1 MSCIEAKTINFSMVS
16 VVVKIVIGLFIWM
29 VLPRLIYSKRKYQK
43 NSPQFFVH
51 ISCQIV
57 GIAVILLAILTL
69 IQTIF
74 S

>member
-1 MSCIEAKTINFSMVS
+1 MVG

-51 ISCQIV
+51 ISCKII
-57 GIAVILLAILTL
+57 GIAIIAFAILSFISSL
-69 IQTIF
+69 L

>member
-1 MSCIEAKTINFSMVS
+1 MIG

-51 ISCQIV
+51 ISCKIT
-57 GIAVILLAILTL
+57 GIAIIAFAILNL
-69 IQTIF
+69 IR
-74 S
+74 SLLS

>member
-1 MSCIEAKTINFSMVS
+1 MVG

-51 ISCQIV
+51 ISCKII
-57 GIAVILLAILTL
+57 GIAIIAFAILSFIRSL
-69 IQTIF
+69 L

>member
-1 MSCIEAKTINFSMVS
+1 MVAAVIK
-16 VVVKIVIGLFIWM
+16 VVVGLFVWM

-51 ISCQIV
+51 ISCKII
-57 GIAVILLAILTL
+57 GIGIIAFAILKS
-69 IQTIF
+69 IQTIL

>member
-1 MSCIEAKTINFSMVS
+1 MIG

-51 ISCQIV
+51 ISCKII
-57 GIAVILLAILTL
+57 GIAIIAFTILNFLQSILK
-69 IQTIF
+69 
-74 S
+74 

>member
-1 MSCIEAKTINFSMVS
+1 MFSLVG

-51 ISCQIV
+51 ISCKII
-57 GIAVILLAILTL
+57 GIAIIGFAILNF
-69 IQTIF
+69 IKTIL

>member
-1 MSCIEAKTINFSMVS
+1 MIG

-51 ISCQIV
+51 ISCKII
-57 GIAVILLAILTL
+57 GIAIVAFAILNL
-69 IQTIF
+69 IR
-74 S
+74 SLLS

>member
-1 MSCIEAKTINFSMVS
+1 MIG

-51 ISCQIV
+51 ISCKII
-57 GIAVILLAILTL
+57 GIAIIAFAILNL
-69 IQTIF
+69 IR
-74 S
+74 SLLS